1 MILAN
6 VFDATREGNWEAFQK
21 FYNGS
26 VNQLNPHTGY
36 NLLQLAVTSTQNPE
50 ERLQIIR
57 FLLEHG
63 IDLAYKEPAQQ
74 RNVLHI
80 AFFGFLRGDIEY
92 LKKLTELLI
101 TAGADVNAADKFN
114 AIPLKYAITISKHP
128 TEDMK
133 DIYAMLIRA
142 GSDYT
147 RKDTFQKS
155 CLDYAQEYSWRNG
168 FLDIVRE
175 IEADL

>member
-1 MILAN
+1 M
-6 VFDATREGNWEAFQK
+6 
-21 FYNGS
+21 
-26 VNQLNPHTGY
+26 
-36 NLLQLAVTSTQNPE
+36 
-50 ERLQIIR
+50 
-57 FLLEHG
+57 
-63 IDLAYKEPAQQ
+63 
-74 RNVLHI
+74 LHI